1 MLKNLKYTLFI
12 IGSLLFFNNLYSQ
25 GWPRVYGDN
34 IRAYVF
40 DLREDYDKGYLIAGQ
55 IDRGNIPSQFALLI
69 KTDIN
74 GNILWEKKYGDLSYH
89 TFFSI
94 LEKTNDGGMII
105 AASTSKYN
113 PGNFDPTF
121 IKLDACGEIEWCTVL
136 ISPDD
141 NYGTGI
147 IPLSDGCF
155 VGMMKYYGG
164 YASNFRISLVKL
176 DVTGEPVWIQHL
188 AQEDS
193 TIYNEEGYF
202 LSLTS
207 DSNYLVSGRCFC
219 PGLRPFWIMTDTTGN
234 QIWDLKWGGG
244 TGVAH
249 QTLEDKYGNFY
260 AAVSFIAQGVSAFTP
275 SLFKFDKNGNPL
287 YHNFILG
294 DTLVGGG
301 VEPLCFYNDSTLII
315 GTQWRVVPYPV
326 DEGYSEVFMIDTLGN
341 IKKRRLLI
349 EQNRPPWNIIKSFD
363 NKILVSGS
371 YYIGGNWDIYLFKL
385 NENMEDDTLYSQT
398 FTYDS
403 LCQYQITSD
412 TTDLN
417 CNLFVDI
424 EEIPLRNEV
433 EKPFKIWPNPA
444 RVKLELEIG
453 IWQPDEKKILQ
464 FYDIFGRKAKEIK
477 ISKGHQQI
485 NVDISNWHN
494 GLYIAVLKDDKKLI
508 AKQKFMVLK

>member
-12 IGSLLFFNNLYSQ
+12 IVSLLFFNNLYSQ

-34 IRAYVF
+34 IRAHVY
-40 DLREDYDKGYLIAGQ
+40 DLKEDYDNGYLIAGH
-55 IDRGNIPSQFALLI
+55 IDKGSIPAQFALLI

-74 GNILWEKKYGDLSYH
+74 GEILWEKKYGDLSYS
-89 TFFSI
+89 TFFAI
-94 LEKTNDGGMII
+94 LEKTNDGGMIM
-105 AASTSKYN
+105 ASSTSKY
-113 PGNFDPTF
+113 GTGKFDPMF
-121 IKLDACGEIEWCTVL
+121 IKLNACGEIEWCTVL
-136 ISPDD
+136 QSPNT

-176 DVTGEPVWIQHL
+176 DATGEPVWIQHL

-193 TIYNEEGYF
+193 TIYNEEGYY

-219 PGLRPFWIMTDTTGN
+219 PGSRPFWIMTDTLGN
-234 QIWDLKWGGG
+234 QIWDLRWGGG
-244 TGVAH
+244 IGPAAH
-249 QTLEDKYGNFY
+249 QTVENSNGNFY
-260 AAVSFIAQGVSAFTP
+260 SSGGFILTGHPMTP
-275 SLFKFDKNGNPL
+275 TLFKFDKNGNQL
-287 YHNFILG
+287 YYALLLG
-294 DTLVGGG
+294 DTIDGGG
-301 VEPLCFYNDSTLII
+301 TEPLCLFNDSTILV
-315 GTQWRVVPYPV
+315 GLNWSDNYYP

-453 IWQPDEKKILQ
+453 SWQPDEKKILQ

-477 ISKGHQQI
+477 ISKGQQQI
-485 NVDISNWHN
+485 NVDVSNWRN

>member
-25 GWPRVYGDN
+25 GWPKVYGDN
-34 IRAYVF
+34 MYASIY
-40 DLREDYDKGYLIAGQ
+40 DLKEDYDKGYLISGW
-55 IDRGNIPSQFALLI
+55 IYKNSSLPKYGWLI

-74 GNILWEKKYGDLSYH
+74 GNILWEKKYGNLSYS
-89 TFFSI
+89 TFFAI
-94 LEKTNDGGMII
+94 LEKTNDGGMIM
-105 AASTSKYN
+105 AASTSKY
-113 PGNFDPTF
+113 GTGKFDPMF
-121 IKLDACGEIEWCTVL
+121 IKLNACGEIEWCTVL
-136 ISPDD
+136 QSPNT

-164 YASNFRISLVKL
+164 YSSNFRISLVKL

-193 TIYNEEGYF
+193 TIYNEEGYY

-207 DSNYLVSGRCFC
+207 DSNYLVSGQCSC
-219 PGLRPFWIMTDTTGN
+219 PGMRPFWIMTDSTGN
-234 QIWDLKWGGG
+234 QIWDIRWGGG
-244 TGVAH
+244 TGWAT
-249 QTLEDKYGNFY
+249 QTLEDNYGNFY
-260 AAVSFIAQGVSAFTP
+260 AAGAIIPQGGSAFIP
-275 SLFKFDKNGNPL
+275 SLYKFDKYGNQL
-287 YHNFILG
+287 YHTFILG

-385 NENMEDDTLYSQT
+385 NEELEDDTLYSQT

-403 LCQYQITSD
+403 LCPYQITSD
-412 TTDLN
+412 TIDLN

-433 EKPFKIWPNPA
+433 EKTFKIWPNPA
-444 RVKLELEIG
+444 RAKLELEIG
-453 IWQPDEKKILQ
+453 SWHPDEKKILQ
-464 FYDIFGRKAKEIK
+464 IYDIFGRKVKEIK
-477 ISKGHQQI
+477 ISKGQQQLS
-485 NVDISNWHN
+485 VDVSKWHN
-494 GLYIAVLKDDKKLI
+494 GLYVAVLKNDKKLI
-508 AKQKFMVLK
+508 AKQKFMVLR